1 MPSSLGEWAATKL
14 FGQSEEEKAARA
26 KEFYQVAKEN
36 PGLGDLPADQFN
48 SALQQYVKDRSF
60 PTTTVK
66 DVPSPEVRQNFGITH
81 DEPNPSGGVPISV
94 MPQTDVTQKV
104 DQQSFPIQMGPGH
117 DVYTENA
124 TTGELAHQPDI
135 PNDAIIKP
143 YNDRSYLLGGQDS
156 RERIAAIQ
164 AEERLAA
171 ARLRAGAGGGRGGK
185 TMSPQSRINMG
196 TINRMLMA
204 SQPRLDTGTG
214 QFITPTVPDELLR
227 AGLAA
232 AKAEGVD
239 LSAYDIPEP
248 TEPTAPTGI
257 WDRVKAAGRALSGD
271 TPSPSAPAGA
281 PTADTSP
288 APVLPKAGGG
298 QSDAEAT
305 AYLKSIGAKMTTAN
319 IAWAKKRKGAPG
331 GK

>member
-1 MPSSLGEWAATKL
+1 MSIGTAL
-14 FGQSEEEKAARA
+14 FGLTEDEKARRA
-26 KEFYQVAKEN
+26 DEFYRVAKDN
-36 PGLGDLPADQFN
+36 PAIGDLSGDQFN

-60 PTTTVK
+60 PTSTVK
-66 DVPSPEVRQNFGITH
+66 DVAQPETRYNVGPKYDMT
-81 DEPNPSGGVPISV
+81 NPDGGVPISV

-104 DQQSFPIQMGPGH
+104 EPQSFPIQMGPGH
-117 DVYTENA
+117 DVYGLSE
-124 TTGELAHQPDI
+124 TGQFTHQPDI
-135 PNDAIIKP
+135 PNDAKIERF
-143 YNDRSYLLGGQDS
+143 NDRSYQLAQELS
-156 RERIAAIQ
+156 REKIAQMNIEGRQ
-164 AEERLAA
+164 GVAET
-171 ARLRAGAGGGRGGK
+171 RANAVRRGGGRG
-185 TMSPQSRINMG
+185 TPMTPQSKINMG

-248 TEPTAPTGI
+248 TTPEAPTGI
-257 WDRVKAAGRALSGD
+257 WDRVKAAGKTLMGD

-281 PTADTSP
+281 PADTSP
-288 APVLPKAGGG
+288 ATALPKAGGG
-298 QSDAEAT
+298 QSDADAV
-305 AYLKSIGAKMTTAN
+305 AYLKSIGAKQTPAN
-319 IAWAKKRKGAPG
+319 VAWAKKRKGAPG